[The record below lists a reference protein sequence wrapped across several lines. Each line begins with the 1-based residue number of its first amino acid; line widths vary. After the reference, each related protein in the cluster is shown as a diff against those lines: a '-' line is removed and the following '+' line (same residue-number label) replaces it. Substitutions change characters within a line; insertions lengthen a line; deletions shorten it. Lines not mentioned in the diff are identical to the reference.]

1 LKSFVVILGFLIL
14 SASTATWSR
23 FHSFDPCIW
32 MEKEMSE
39 QSGMPFLAA
48 EAKVQTD
55 FIHRGIASPTATQ
68 CVGAWWRFRMEG
80 AMSQKQV
87 R

>member
-1 LKSFVVILGFLIL
+1 
-14 SASTATWSR
+14 
-23 FHSFDPCIW
+23 

-55 FIHRGIASPTATQ
+55 FIRRGIASPTATQ
-68 CVGAWWRFRMEG
+68 CVGAWWRFRMDG
-80 AMSQKQV
+80 AMNQKKV